1 MPAETAPTA
10 PRVGYVVKVYPRF
23 SETFVVREV
32 LAREAQGED
41 VVVASLRPTTDTRFH
56 ALLARVAAPVTW
68 LPESGGRSS
77 AALWTALRRAQ
88 DLPHLTAALPH
99 LLAEDVDVAAQAV
112 HLAVWAREQRVTH
125 LHAHFASLPGRTTR
139 LAALLTGLPYTVTAH
154 AKDLFVHGAGPDGPD
169 GPVCPRVDAVLADA
183 AAVVTVSDHNVA
195 HLAARHPRARAVRVY
210 NGLDLDE
217 LPWSEPRSAPAAERV
232 VAAVGRLVPKKGFD
246 VLLDAVALLRA
257 AGDPVRL
264 DLAGSGPE
272 EAALRERARAAG
284 LAGAVRFLGPQPQHA
299 VVDLLRRSAVF
310 AAPCVVAPDG
320 DRDGLPTV
328 LLEAMAVGTPVVS
341 TPVTGIPEAV
351 LDGVTGTLVPE
362 RDPAA
367 LAAALRRL
375 LDDPALRRER
385 SRAARRLVEERFD
398 ARDQAARLRAL
409 TAAPAV
415 AA

>member
-1 MPAETAPTA
+1 MPAETAPPVA
-10 PRVGYVVKVYPRF
+10 RPRVGYVVKVYPRF

-77 AALWTALRRAQ
+77 TALWSALRRAQ
-88 DLPHLTAALPH
+88 ELPHLAAALPH

-112 HLAVWAREQRVTH
+112 QLAVWAREQRVTH

-217 LPWSEPRSAPAAERV
+217 LPWSAPAPGRV

-264 DLAGSGPE
+264 DLAGSGPQ

-284 LAGAVRFLGPQPQHA
+284 LDGAVRFLGPQPQHA

-310 AAPCVVAPDG
+310 AAPCVVAADG

-375 LDDPALRRER
+375 LDDPELRLER

-409 TAAPAV
+409 TEAPAV